1 MLLLLQLLLQLLL
14 VLPHRWPAVASP
26 PPPRPPAAAAAAAA
40 AAELAPVAN
49 FSARRGHY
57 SYAWDVVE
65 HNTTR
70 YMFYCGNHDGDFVIR
85 DSVMYRKGAKQP
97 DGRWVFGEERLA
109 LPHGGPDSHRD
120 PLPPRGCANEPW
132 PGGACVWD
140 KQHAC
145 DPDVVAAAGWPAA
158 GFGHEGTQYQF
169 ALFYL
174 GIHQDSASGPGF
186 PPGRPFQPVEAN
198 HIGVAVA
205 QSLDGPW
212 HKRNGPLI
220 IGDEWWGVGQASA
233 MAVGNATQVL
243 LTYTRGN
250 GSAWNGQM
258 RTVLDL
264 RDLSRPLTV
273 EPERAITEKGL
284 RLADGSPGSGGFVNA
299 AMLFDPFNARFWT
312 LREGK
317 PMPHSNTGGPDF
329 CFVSGSV
336 QLAWIPAAAILPSIA
351 ADAAVTTV
359 KLDASEYEWTV
370 VDTAASISPS
380 ESNRTH
386 NPGFVSSTLGYR
398 LSPSVLEGMVTGM
411 GEEGPQCLWSYRPF
425 AATWQQP

>member
-145 DPDVVAAAGWPAA
+145 DRLRPR
-158 GFGHEGTQYQF
+158 GH
-169 ALFYL
+169 AVSVRPVLPR
-174 GIHQDSASGPGF
+174 HSPG
-186 PPGRPFQPVEAN
+186 
-198 HIGVAVA
+198 
-205 QSLDGPW
+205 LC
-212 HKRNGPLI
+212 
-220 IGDEWWGVGQASA
+220 
-233 MAVGNATQVL
+233 
-243 LTYTRGN
+243 
-250 GSAWNGQM
+250 
-258 RTVLDL
+258 
-264 RDLSRPLTV
+264 
-273 EPERAITEKGL
+273 ERA
-284 RLADGSPGSGGFVNA
+284 RLP
-299 AMLFDPFNARFWT
+299 ARPT
-312 LREGK
+312 V
-317 PMPHSNTGGPDF
+317 PTG
-329 CFVSGSV
+329 
-336 QLAWIPAAAILPSIA
+336 
-351 ADAAVTTV
+351 
-359 KLDASEYEWTV
+359 
-370 VDTAASISPS
+370 
-380 ESNRTH
+380 
-386 NPGFVSSTLGYR
+386 
-398 LSPSVLEGMVTGM
+398 
-411 GEEGPQCLWSYRPF
+411 
-425 AATWQQP
+425 